1 MIQKSFKT
9 TFSLFIISLS
19 LNLVSEISADK
30 MLMLE
35 QLPPDQ
41 RSNIM
46 EKMESA
52 SSLQSEIEEKF
63 EAANSLTLKPEL
75 KDLEDSEDYCPECIY
90 GFNFFQYSPSTF
102 APVDNTPVTPN
113 YVLGPGDKIVVN
125 FYGSK
130 EMEVTSVLNR
140 EGKLV
145 LPLIGPINFLG
156 MTYKEASDY
165 LSRKVQTELIGTDVD
180 MSLSEIRSIGIYILG
195 EAYKPGRYVMS
206 GLSSVS
212 NALFVSG
219 GVNEQGSLRN
229 IKIKRDNEVIST
241 YDFYDFLLSGSL
253 KSDVAFQDG
262 DVIFIPFIENSVILG
277 GAFKRPHRYEIIEG
291 ETIEDAI
298 NLAGGYKTNVKD
310 AQNLELSSIDRMSA
324 KRTLKYIDS
333 SKDLNLLLKDGDV
346 INISSVSGLNPQS
359 IKLSGEVNNPGEY
372 SIQPGDT
379 ILDIIK
385 RAGGYTDE
393 AYFQGAIF
401 LRKSVADSQKKAFER
416 AADALENTIVEVITK
431 NTIDDITEYTLL
443 PVSNLIARLRD
454 EVPLGRLVVNLD
466 LLALKVDPLVNFP
479 VQKNDELFIPKRPS
493 SVSIVGEVLNSAT
506 VGFNPNLTVDQYIA
520 LAGGLNDSADKDKI
534 FIIHPDGK
542 SSIIKKRL
550 FTSNKGIL
558 PGSTIV
564 ISRDSRPF
572 DVINLTQIITPI
584 LADLATSAA
593 AIAAISD

>member
-1 MIQKSFKT
+1 MTEKSFKI

-19 LNLVSEISADK
+19 LNLVSEIPADR

-41 RSNIM
+41 RANIM

-52 SSLQSEIEEKF
+52 SSLQSEIEDKF
-63 EAANSLTLKPEL
+63 EEASSLTIKPEL

-130 EMEVTSVLNR
+130 EREVISVLNR

-145 LPLIGPINFLG
+145 LPFIGPVNFLG
-156 MTYKEASDY
+156 MTYQEASEY
-165 LSRKVQTELIGTDVD
+165 LSRKVETELIGTDVD
-180 MSLSEIRSIGIYILG
+180 MSLSEIRSIGVYVLG
-195 EAYKPGRYVMS
+195 EAYKPGRYVIS

-229 IKIKRDNEVIST
+229 IKIKRDNKVIST
-241 YDFYDFLLSGSL
+241 YDFYDFLLNGSL
-253 KSDVAFQDG
+253 KSDVALQDG

-277 GAFKRPHRYEIIEG
+277 GAFKRPHRYEILEG
-291 ETIEDAI
+291 ETVKDAI
-298 NLAGGYKTNVKD
+298 NLAGGYRTDVKD
-310 AQNLELSSIDRMSA
+310 TQNLELSSIDRESV
-324 KRTLKYIDS
+324 KRTLKYLDS
-333 SKDLNLLLKDGDV
+333 SKDLELLLKDGDV
-346 INISSVSGLNPQS
+346 INISSVSGINPQS

-372 SIQPGDT
+372 SIQPGDRV
-379 ILDIIK
+379 LDIIN
-385 RAGGYTDE
+385 RAGGYTDQ

-401 LRKSVADSQKKAFER
+401 LRESVADSQKQAFER

-431 NTIDDITEYTLL
+431 NAIEEITEYTLL
-443 PVSNLIARLRD
+443 PVSNLISRLRS
-454 EVPLGRLVVNLD
+454 EKPLGRLVVNLD
-466 LLALKVDPLVNFP
+466 ILALKADPLANFT

-493 SVSIVGEVLNSAT
+493 SVSVVGEVLNSAT
-506 VGFNPNLTVDQYIA
+506 VGFNPDLTVDEYIG
-520 LAGGLNDSADKDKI
+520 LAGGLNDSADRDKI
-534 FIIHPDGK
+534 FVIQPDGK
-542 SSIIKKRL
+542 SSLIKKRL
-550 FTSNKGIL
+550 FSSNKGIL

-572 DVINLTQIITPI
+572 DAINLTQIITPI